1 MLKKKEIT
9 LPMYFHEEQMHYET
23 TFRSAGCLSLSNLA
37 ITQIVSMQQEYI
49 VLANQLQ
56 IDKEMVK
63 L

>member
-1 MLKKKEIT
+1 
-9 LPMYFHEEQMHYET
+9 MYFHEEQMHYET

-56 IDKEMVK
+56 IDKKIVK